1 MGSPISR
8 VQAKD
13 VGLQVYL
20 EGDPKKPKG
29 RHREGETERGES
41 P

>member
-8 VQAKD
+8 VHAED
-13 VGLQVYL
+13 LSLHVYL
-20 EGDPKKPKG
+20 EGDPKRSKG
-29 RHREGETERGES
+29 GHREGETKKGGS